1 MALVLADR
9 VKETTTTAGT
19 GTITLAG
26 ASTGFQSFAAI
37 GDANSTYYTIVAQT
51 GTEWEVGIGTYTSS
65 GTTLSRTTVL
75 SSSNSGSLVNFSA
88 GTKDV
93 FVTYPSGKGVWLDA
107 AGKFVQTTFTDLSA
121 TGTITGALSG
131 NATTATT
138 ATNVAGGAA
147 NRIVYNTAASTTG
160 YAVAPTV
167 ASTLL
172 NWNGSAFTWVS
183 AATAIG
189 YTPVQQGGGTGQ
201 GANKLYIGWLGS
213 NLGLQ
218 VDSTNFSSTW
228 PISVTGSAVNVAGGV
243 ANQIPYQTGVA
254 TTSFIANGTTGQVL
268 TATTGSAP
276 TFQTSTAAS
285 KAYVQAIGILRGL

>member
-9 VKETTTTAGT
+9 VKETTTTTGT
-19 GTITLAG
+19 GTVALLG
-26 ASTGFQSFAAI
+26 AATGFQSFAAI

-138 ATNVAGGAA
+138 ATNVSGGTVSA
-147 NRIVYNTAASTTG
+147 TTG
-160 YAVAPTV
+160 TFSTSLTLNNGLADG
-167 ASTLL
+167 ASIIFKSSGFTDWEIDSSSGNLRFFKPGVVY
-172 NWNGSAFTWVS
+172 GSWTTS
-183 AATAIG
+183 
-189 YTPVQQGGGTGQ
+189 
-201 GANKLYIGWLGS
+201 
-213 NLGLQ
+213 GL
-218 VDSTNFSSTW
+218 T
-228 PISVTGSAVNVAGGV
+228 VTGTVTATTFAGTATSATNVAGGA

-276 TFQTSTAAS
+276 SFQTSTAAS